1 MTQIFVSHSQLDR
14 DIRGSFDSVFARAG
28 VIGKC
33 MEFEKLSYP
42 QWRTIK
48 DEMYRSDAVFL
59 LLGPNIRSS
68 IYTQNWVAS
77 EVGLACGLN
86 KDVWVFEQHGVTI
99 DFPIPYLTDYMIY
112 DLSIREHFEYVR
124 NILEGYKRPPTIF
137 PLFADPRDTRGIPKG
152 AFLAVCPHEG
162 CGMRFFM
169 HTSIEKFYCPSCRR
183 QLEMST
189 GELDV

>member
-14 DIRGSFDSVFARAG
+14 DIRVSFDSVFARTG

-33 MEFEKLSYP
+33 MEFEEMSYP
-42 QWRTIK
+42 QWKTIR

-68 IYTQNWVAS
+68 IYTQNWVAF

-86 KDVWVFEQHGVTI
+86 KDTWVFEQPGATI

-112 DLSIREHFEYVR
+112 DLNLKEHFEYVR
-124 NILEGYKRPPTIF
+124 STLDGYKRPLPVF
-137 PLFADPRDTRGIPKG
+137 PLFANPRNIRKIPQG
-152 AFLAVCPHEG
+152 TLVICS
-162 CGMRFFM
+162 CGVSYSL
-169 HTSIEKFYCPSCRR
+169 HTVFEEFYCPSCR
-183 QLEMST
+183 QLVT
-189 GELDV
+189 LK